1 MKPQT
6 QTQKDA
12 DRHRHTH
19 SFTHHTDSHHNRRKT
34 ATGQIELAQ
43 IGKSASFSTD
53 VTVFALFVPGDMCVV
68 LSSPP
73 SRGLRCHLPPRP
85 FFLGGNGLWPPASFG
100 VAFFLSL
107 LWVVVPV
114 SPRGVGTKS
123 QNVGKPQRTY
133 NMMTTCSR
141 KSWRRDDAKPEYR
154 QSECAMPR
162 RKGAEDD
169 GKQKTWE
176 RGTHDKETR
185 KGSELQPNQHNR

>member
-19 SFTHHTDSHHNRRKT
+19 SVTHHTDSHHNRRKT

-85 FFLGGNGLWPPASFG
+85 FFWVVMVFGLLLRLELLFSSRSFG
-100 VAFFLSL
+100 WRCPFPSWCGDEVAER
-107 LWVVVPV
+107 WE
-114 SPRGVGTKS
+114 
-123 QNVGKPQRTY
+123 
-133 NMMTTCSR
+133 
-141 KSWRRDDAKPEYR
+141 A
-154 QSECAMPR
+154 
-162 RKGAEDD
+162 AEN
-169 GKQKTWE
+169 T
-176 RGTHDKETR
+176 
-185 KGSELQPNQHNR
+185 QHNDDLFQEILAKRRRET